1 MVSVPGLGTRTAL
14 GKSHPGPFSTGSL
27 PRAAA
32 DSLSLLAGLMTA
44 AALIVGGPVR
54 AAVTFDWATVGYPG
68 NPADTLVMDKGP
80 AADYT
85 TGYGSVDY
93 VYRISKYDVTN

>member
-1 MVSVPGLGTRTAL
+1 
-14 GKSHPGPFSTGSL
+14 
-27 PRAAA
+27 
-32 DSLSLLAGLMTA
+32 MTA
-44 AALIVGGPVR
+44 AALIVGGTVR
-54 AAVTFDWATVGYPG
+54 AAVTFDWATVGDPG

-93 VYRISKYDVTN
+93 V